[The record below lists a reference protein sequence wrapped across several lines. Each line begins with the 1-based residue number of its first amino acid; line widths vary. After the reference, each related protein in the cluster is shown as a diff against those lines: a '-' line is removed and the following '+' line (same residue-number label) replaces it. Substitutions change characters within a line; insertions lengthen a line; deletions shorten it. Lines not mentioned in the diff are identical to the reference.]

1 MAFKIEYLKKDV
13 LTELVIDANMARNEG
28 TKTVFY
34 KDGSVARMINTED
47 IQDLYVISDEEA
59 GFVKDPEPVE
69 EPPVEDTSTE
79 EPSVEDTPTE
89 EPPVEDTPE
98 DEVAV

>member
-28 TKTVFY
+28 TKSVFY

-59 GFVKDPEPVE
+59 GFVKDPEPA
-69 EPPVEDTSTE
+69 
-79 EPSVEDTPTE
+79 EDTPTE
-89 EPPVEDTPE
+89 EPPVADTPTEEPPVEGTPE
-98 DEVAV
+98 DEAAV

>member
-1 MAFKIEYLKKDV
+1 MAYKIEYLKKGV

-28 TKTVFY
+28 TKSVFY

-69 EPPVEDTSTE
+69 DAPTEDT
-79 EPSVEDTPTE
+79 PVGDTPTE
-89 EPPVEDTPE
+89 EPPVEGTPE
-98 DEVAV
+98 DEAAV

>member
-59 GFVKDPEPVE
+59 GFVKDPEPA
-69 EPPVEDTSTE
+69 
-79 EPSVEDTPTE
+79 E
-89 EPPVEDTPE
+89 EPPVEDTPVGDTPTE
-98 DEVAV
+98 EPSVEGTMVDEAVV

>member
-1 MAFKIEYLKKDV
+1 MAYKIEYLKKGV

-28 TKTVFY
+28 AKSVFY

-59 GFVKDPEPVE
+59 GFVKDPEPA
-69 EPPVEDTSTE
+69 EDTH
-79 EPSVEDTPTE
+79 TE
-89 EPPVEDTPE
+89 EPPVEGTPE
-98 DEVAV
+98 DEAAV

>member
-59 GFVKDPEPVE
+59 GFVKDPEPA
-69 EPPVEDTSTE
+69 
-79 EPSVEDTPTE
+79 EDTPTE
-89 EPPVEDTPE
+89 EPPVADTTTEEPPVEGTPE
-98 DEVAV
+98 DEAAV

>member
-59 GFVKDPEPVE
+59 GFVKDPEPA
-69 EPPVEDTSTE
+69 
-79 EPSVEDTPTE
+79 EDTPTE
-89 EPPVEDTPE
+89 EPPVEDTPTEEPLVEDTPE
-98 DEVAV
+98 DEAAV

>member
-28 TKTVFY
+28 TKSVFY

-59 GFVKDPEPVE
+59 GFVKDPEPA
-69 EPPVEDTSTE
+69 
-79 EPSVEDTPTE
+79 EDTPTE
-89 EPPVEDTPE
+89 EPPVEGTPE
-98 DEVAV
+98 DEAAV

>member
-59 GFVKDPEPVE
+59 GFVKDPELAE
-69 EPPVEDTSTE
+69 EPPVEDTT
-79 EPSVEDTPTE
+79 TE
-89 EPPVEDTPE
+89 EPPVESTPE
-98 DEVAV
+98 DKAAV

>member
-1 MAFKIEYLKKDV
+1 MAYKIEYLKKGV

-28 TKTVFY
+28 TKSVFY

-59 GFVKDPEPVE
+59 GFVKDPEPAE
-69 EPPVEDTSTE
+69 EPPVEDT
-79 EPSVEDTPTE
+79 PTK

-98 DEVAV
+98 DEAVV

>member
-1 MAFKIEYLKKDV
+1 MAYKIEYLKKGV

-28 TKTVFY
+28 TKSVFY

-69 EPPVEDTSTE
+69 DTPTEDPP
-79 EPSVEDTPTE
+79 VEDTPTE
-89 EPPVEDTPE
+89 EPPVEGTPE
-98 DEVAV
+98 DEAAV

>member
-59 GFVKDPEPVE
+59 GFVKDPEPAE
-69 EPPVEDTSTE
+69 EP
-79 EPSVEDTPTE
+79 PTE
-89 EPPVEDTPE
+89 EPTVEDAPTDPVV
-98 DEVAV
+98 EV

>member
-34 KDGSVARMINTED
+34 KDGSVVRMINTED
-47 IQDLYVISDEEA
+47 IQDMYVISDGEA
-59 GFVKDPEPVE
+59 GFVKEPEPAE
-69 EPPVEDTSTE
+69 EPL
-79 EPSVEDTPTE
+79 VEDTPTDPVAE
-89 EPPVEDTPE
+89 EDAPTPPET
-98 DEVAV
+98 EV

>member
-1 MAFKIEYLKKDV
+1 MAYKIEYLKKGV

-28 TKTVFY
+28 TKSVFY

-59 GFVKDPEPVE
+59 GFVKDPEPAGDT
-69 EPPVEDTSTE
+69 PTEDT
-79 EPSVEDTPTE
+79 PVAGTPTE
-89 EPPVEDTPE
+89 EPPVEGTPE
-98 DEVAV
+98 DEAAV

>member
-1 MAFKIEYLKKDV
+1 MAYKIEYLKKGV

-28 TKTVFY
+28 TKSVFY

-69 EPPVEDTSTE
+69 EPPVEDT
-79 EPSVEDTPTE
+79 PTE
-89 EPPVEDTPE
+89 EPPVEGTPE
-98 DEVAV
+98 DEAAV

>member
-1 MAFKIEYLKKDV
+1 MAYKIEYLKKGV

-28 TKTVFY
+28 TKSVFY

-69 EPPVEDTSTE
+69 DAPVG
-79 EPSVEDTPTE
+79 DTPTE
-89 EPPVEDTPE
+89 EPPVEGTPE
-98 DEVAV
+98 DEAAV

>member
-59 GFVKDPEPVE
+59 GFVKDPEPEEDTPSE
-69 EPPVEDTSTE
+69 EPPVEDTHTK
-79 EPSVEDTPTE
+79 
-89 EPPVEDTPE
+89 EPPVEGTQE
-98 DEVAV
+98 DEAAV

>member
-1 MAFKIEYLKKDV
+1 MAYKIEYLKKGV

-28 TKTVFY
+28 TKSVFY

-69 EPPVEDTSTE
+69 DAPTKDT
-79 EPSVEDTPTE
+79 PVEDTPTE
-89 EPPVEDTPE
+89 EPPVEGTPE
-98 DEVAV
+98 DEASV

>member
-1 MAFKIEYLKKDV
+1 MAYKIEYLKKGV

-28 TKTVFY
+28 TKSVFY

-69 EPPVEDTSTE
+69 DAP
-79 EPSVEDTPTE
+79 VEDTPTE
-89 EPPVEDTPE
+89 EPPVEGTPE
-98 DEVAV
+98 DEAAV

>member
-1 MAFKIEYLKKDV
+1 MAYKIEYLKKGV

-28 TKTVFY
+28 TKSVFY

-59 GFVKDPEPVE
+59 GFVKDPEPA
-69 EPPVEDTSTE
+69 
-79 EPSVEDTPTE
+79 EDTPTEDTPVADTTTE
-89 EPPVEDTPE
+89 EPPVEGTPE
-98 DEVAV
+98 DEAAV

>member
-1 MAFKIEYLKKDV
+1 MAFKIEYLKKGV
-13 LTELVIDANMARNEG
+13 LTELIIDANMARNEG
-28 TKTVFY
+28 TKSVFY

-69 EPPVEDTSTE
+69 GTPAE
-79 EPSVEDTPTE
+79 EPTAEDTPTDPVAE
-89 EPPVEDTPE
+89 ENTPTVPE
-98 DEVAV
+98 TEV

>member
-1 MAFKIEYLKKDV
+1 MAFKIEYLKKGV

-28 TKTVFY
+28 TKSVFY

-59 GFVKDPEPVE
+59 GFVKDPGPA
-69 EPPVEDTSTE
+69 
-79 EPSVEDTPTE
+79 EDTPTE
-89 EPPVEDTPE
+89 EPPVEGTPE
-98 DEVAV
+98 DEAAV

>member
-1 MAFKIEYLKKDV
+1 MAFKIEYLKNGV

-28 TKTVFY
+28 TKSVFY

-59 GFVKDPEPVE
+59 GFVKDPEPA
-69 EPPVEDTSTE
+69 
-79 EPSVEDTPTE
+79 E
-89 EPPVEDTPE
+89 EPPVEDTPTDPVAKE
-98 DEVAV
+98 DAPTAPETEV

>member
-59 GFVKDPEPVE
+59 GFVKDPESAEDTPME
-69 EPPVEDTSTE
+69 EPPVA
-79 EPSVEDTPTE
+79 DTPTE
-89 EPPVEDTPE
+89 EPPVEGTPE
-98 DEVAV
+98 DETAV

>member
-1 MAFKIEYLKKDV
+1 MAFKIEYLKNGV

-28 TKTVFY
+28 TKSVFY

-59 GFVKDPEPVE
+59 GFVKEPEP
-69 EPPVEDTSTE
+69 S
-79 EPSVEDTPTE
+79 EDTPVADTTTE
-89 EPPVEDTPE
+89 EPPVEGTPE
-98 DEVAV
+98 DEAAV